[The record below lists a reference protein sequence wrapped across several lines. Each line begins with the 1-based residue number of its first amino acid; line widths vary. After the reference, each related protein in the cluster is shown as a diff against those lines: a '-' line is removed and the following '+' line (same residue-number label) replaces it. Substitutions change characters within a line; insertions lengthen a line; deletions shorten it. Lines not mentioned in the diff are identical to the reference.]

1 LFGRRFDS
9 AQLHSENELLP
20 TKTLIIKK
28 IVGVFFCF
36 CTIPLSGRWFPQ
48 VASGWMVQ
56 KDVDSLTNIHTPKYP
71 QRYPDGMG
79 TGDEEMFKI

>member
-1 LFGRRFDS
+1 
-9 AQLHSENELLP
+9 
-20 TKTLIIKK
+20 
-28 IVGVFFCF
+28 
-36 CTIPLSGRWFPQ
+36 
-48 VASGWMVQ
+48 MVQ